1 MTDAVKQR
9 LDQLRTLL
17 NILDQRREKV
27 DGEHTA
33 ELQEK
38 ICAIELA
45 IAHYEA
51 ALKIEGRIALLQ
63 EWEAAMLDTNW
74 QQLYK
79 AALFELN
86 PNKLV
91 TRIEA
96 ARQAIAQQESRAD
109 ITELE
114 HRKLVDA
121 RSILTTLSGV
131 VLP

>member
-33 ELQEK
+33 DLREK

-63 EWEAAMLDTNW
+63 EWEAAMLDW
-74 QQLYK
+74 QELYK

-91 TRIEA
+91 TCIEA
-96 ARQAIAQQESRAD
+96 ARQAIAQQESRVD

-114 HRKLVDA
+114 HRKLADA

>member
-33 ELQEK
+33 DLQEK

-74 QQLYK
+74 QELYETAILEIVPDK
-79 AALFELN
+79 LAIRIVAAE
-86 PNKLV
+86 
-91 TRIEA
+91 
-96 ARQAIAQQESRAD
+96 QAIAQRESLVD
-109 ITELE
+109 TPELE
-114 HRKLVDA
+114 RHKLADA
-121 RSILTTLSGV
+121 RSMLKSLSRITL
-131 VLP
+131 P